1 MSSGDRTIMGYE
13 FLRPAGM
20 PGPAPT
26 QAARPESPPQ
36 PRYEPGSAAGAGRQH
51 LILVVDDEP
60 DSLRILLEMM
70 RGFGLDLAAAT
81 SWDQGL
87 RTARIICPDLILLDV
102 MLPDGDGYTLCRSL
116 RDGRKTRDIPVIFL
130 TARAGIDDKG
140 AGFAAGAVDYIT
152 KPFESKEVLL
162 RIVNHLGLARRQ
174 RVLKER
180 LSKYERPLDDQA
192 LAAALVPSP
201 APPGTPPAALR
212 ILTRARDLL
221 LKDLRDPP
229 NLADLAAHACTNR
242 TTLGQLFKQYLGMT
256 VFDYLREQRLNE
268 GRRLLVETDLAIKVI
283 AETVG
288 YTHSRDF
295 ANAFKD
301 RFGLTPAAYR
311 GAPPNPAPNPALNPA
326 LQPTDLKL

>member
-1 MSSGDRTIMGYE
+1 MSSADRTIMGYE
-13 FLRPAGM
+13 LLRPAGM

-26 QAARPESPPQ
+26 QAARPEPPPL
-36 PRYEPGSAAGAGRQH
+36 PRPEPGRAAGAGRQH

-102 MLPDGDGYTLCRSL
+102 MLPDGDGYALCRSL

-130 TARAGIDDKG
+130 SARAGIDDKG

-180 LSKYERPLDDQA
+180 LAKYERLPDDQA
-192 LAAALVPSP
+192 MAPTPPP

-229 NLADLAAHACTNR
+229 SLVDLAAHACTNR

-311 GAPPNPAPNPALNPA
+311 GAPPNPAWSTALNPA
-326 LQPTDLKL
+326 LQPTEPI